1 MFPKVLL
8 GALLYGT
15 LVSTVTLAER
25 LPHSPAGT
33 PVLEFASIVPDAPS
47 TGRSGPRELNRL
59 DAGSLVEVHWC
70 DLPDS
75 VEEVELLLSVDGGR
89 TYSVRLTDELEP
101 GDGSWLWKV
110 PRLDTNAARL
120 AIRMGVDGREVIA
133 AASSPFRIAPD
144 PSAARIRLRWYSGE
158 IWAEADR
165 EAKPARPISDGS
177 LSGSRESM
185 TALPEAADA
194 LEVPPRMA
202 EHSRNPLQAHRE
214 SLVLRSRLVPSSRP
228 FCPSPRAIPQRI

>member
-8 GALLYGT
+8 GALLYGA
-15 LVSTVTLAER
+15 LVSTATLAEGP
-25 LPHSPAGT
+25 PHSPAGA
-33 PVLEFASIVPDAPS
+33 PVLEFASVSPDASS
-47 TGRSGPRELNRL
+47 TGRSGPRQSNRL
-59 DAGSLVEVHWC
+59 DAGSLVEVRWSG
-70 DLPDS
+70 LPDS
-75 VEEVELLLSVDGGR
+75 AEEVELLLSVDGGR

-120 AIRMGVDGREVIA
+120 AIRMGGDGGEVVA
-133 AASSPFRIAPD
+133 ATSRPFLIAPD

-165 EAKPARPISDGS
+165 EAEPARPSSEGD
-177 LSGSRESM
+177 LSRSGESM

-194 LEVPPRMA
+194 VDVRRRMA
-202 EHSRNPLQAHRE
+202 EHSIYPLQTHGK
-214 SLVLRSRLVPSSRP
+214 SLVLRPLLLPSSP
-228 FCPSPRAIPQRI
+228 LSCLSPRAIPQRI